1 MSAMEALQW
10 ACVVYWAVSLLLLI
24 ASTAAALAQPALA
37 AREAT
42 NAATPPVS
50 CALPLKLADENFEL
64 AQESVFLQNY
74 PSFEV
79 VAAATDVQSPASSRM
94 RAIFARHPERA
105 TRLLQSSGRAALSP
119 KLDNLVAPFTQA
131 AYDTI
136 FMKDADAVLDA
147 DDLAE
152 HMKRLTPGVGLVCA
166 IPYGAD
172 ARSFAAQV
180 ERSIFNN
187 PHVRMLA
194 LAGVLGQSVGVGK
207 IMLFRR
213 SDFQRAGGFS
223 AMAHTVGEDNAFA
236 KAVARIGLR
245 AVFSHRHVRQELGR
259 RSFVDVYQR
268 QLRWSVIRR
277 GDAPAIYLFE
287 PLSFCFPALVAIYAG
302 APALGWPPLL
312 ATVATSALWLS
323 AECLLSFAKH
333 WGLSWESLV
342 VLPLREATMMTVWLH
357 AWATNRVVW
366 ARERLEARPGA
377 ASPPDISASKSPLA
391 ARKKG

>member
-1 MSAMEALQW
+1 MTAMEALQW
-10 ACVVYWAVSLLLLI
+10 ACVVYWATSLLLLI
-24 ASTAAALAQPALA
+24 ASTAAALAQPMLA
-37 AREAT
+37 AREAK

-50 CALPLKLADENFEL
+50 FALPVKLADENFEL

-79 VAAATDVQSPASSRM
+79 VAAAIDVESPASSRM

-105 TRLLQSSGRAALSP
+105 TRLLQSTSRAALSP

-152 HMKRLTPGVGLVCA
+152 HMKRLTPDVGLVCA

-172 ARSFAAQV
+172 ARSLAAQI
-180 ERSIFNN
+180 ELSIFNN
-187 PHVRMLA
+187 PHARMLSVA
-194 LAGVLGQSVGVGK
+194 AVLRENVGVGK

-213 SDFQRAGGFS
+213 SDFQRAGGFA

-236 KAVARIGLR
+236 KALARIGLR
-245 AVFSHRHVRQELGR
+245 SVFSHRHVRQELGR
-259 RSFVDVYQR
+259 RGWADVYHR

-277 GDAPAIYLFE
+277 RETPATYFLE
-287 PLSFCFPALVAIYAG
+287 PLSFCFPTVVATWVG
-302 APALGWPPLL
+302 APALGWPPF
-312 ATVATSALWLS
+312 AAAVATSALWFS
-323 AECLLSFAKH
+323 AECLLSFMKH
-333 WGLSWESLV
+333 WGLSWGAPV
-342 VLPLREATMMTVWLH
+342 ILPLREATMMTVWLH
-357 AWATNRVVW
+357 AWTTNRVVW
-366 ARERLEARPGA
+366 ARERFEARPGA
-377 ASPPDISASKSPLA
+377 ASPPDVSASGPPLA